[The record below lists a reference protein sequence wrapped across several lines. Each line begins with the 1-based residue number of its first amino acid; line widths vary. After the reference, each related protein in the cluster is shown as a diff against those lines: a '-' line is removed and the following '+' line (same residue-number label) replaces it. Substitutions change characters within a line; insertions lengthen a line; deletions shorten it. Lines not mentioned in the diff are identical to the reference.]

1 MNELFSNPAFGVN
14 EQPLTKLSTVTQ
26 SSLYML
32 FVASTAFKFSP
43 VLSAI
48 LLTMHNLS
56 FYHFVQKQCLLNQ
69 IPLTLTP

>member
-43 VLSAI
+43 VLSTI

-56 FYHFVQKQCLLNQ
+56 FYHFV
-69 IPLTLTP
+69 